1 MTPSDVERVSSL
13 LLVCLGAVFMLC
25 GAWKHFSGD
34 SAGAIFYAVE
44 ACALLLLARS

>member
-1 MTPSDVERVSSL
+1 MTPSDVERVSGFVL
-13 LLVCLGAVFMLC
+13 LCFGTVALLC

-44 ACALLLLARS
+44 ACALFLLARS